1 MAITIISASY
11 TQTTTSVNVTIPF
24 DRTTLIVSTS
34 DNNAPTF
41 DGVSL
46 TAGTSYKENSTFYWW
61 YYTDPPVGTYSLAAN
76 TNTILNNFVLDNV
89 DLTTPLS
96 TQISIGVATFN
107 ANGTNYNPTYGDLT
121 TPYPT
126 WFGVASL
133 IYPGPVNID
142 AVSITGGSI
151 LNTTTSP
158 ERVCTLEIPNLPTY
172 SSSAVFYVTT
182 GSGAFSC
189 PSPSFIFL
197 NNTDINRFT
206 SQVMIF

>member
-46 TAGTSYKENSTFYWW
+46 TAGTSYNSNSTFYWW
-61 YYTDPPVGTYSLAAN
+61 YYTNPPVGTYSLAAN

-89 DLTTPLS
+89 DLVTPLS
-96 TQISIGVATFN
+96 TQISIPTATFN
-107 ANGTNYNPTYGDLT
+107 ANGTNYTTSGDLS

-126 WFGVASL
+126 FFGVASL
-133 IYPGPVNID
+133 IYPGPVNIS
-142 AVSITGGSI
+142 ATSITAGSI

-158 ERVCTLEIPNLPTY
+158 VRVCTLEIPALPTY
-172 SSSAVFYVTT
+172 SSSALYYVTT
-182 GSGAFSC
+182 GSGPFAC

-197 NNTDINRFT
+197 NNTDINRFS